1 MSKRNRSA
9 PRKRP
14 LQERSKATVETILEA
29 AAHVLVTSGYEGTTT
44 KAVAERAGVS
54 IGSLYQY
61 FPSKEALV
69 AMLLERVHQR
79 ALAVLADKLVPHP
92 ITDLELEVRE
102 LVRVLVEFHG
112 ENPRLQRVLLEQA
125 PRIGRLQA
133 VQEIEARVESLVQIV
148 LAQNLEFE
156 RPRNL
161 GLVVFI
167 IIRALRSAVWAALLE
182 RPELMGT
189 PELVE
194 ELSTLVLGYLRP
206 QGDPRRRSVRGEGG

>member
-1 MSKRNRSA
+1 MSARNRSA
-9 PRKRP
+9 PRKKPR
-14 LQERSKATVETILEA
+14 QERAKATVETILEA

-69 AMLLERVHQR
+69 AMLLERFHQR
-79 ALAVLADKLVPHP
+79 ALEVLSDKLVPHP
-92 ITDLELEVRE
+92 ITDLEQEVRE
-102 LVRVLVEFHG
+102 LVRVLVAFYG
-112 ENPRLQRVLLEQA
+112 VNPRLQRVLLEQA
-125 PRIGRLQA
+125 PRIGPLQA
-133 VQEIEARVESLVQIV
+133 VQEIETRVESLVQIV

-167 IIRALRSAVWAALLE
+167 IIRALRSAVWAAVVE
-182 RPELMGT
+182 RPELIGT

-194 ELSTLVLGYLRP
+194 ELSALILGYLRP
-206 QGDPRRRSVRGEGG
+206 HEGLRGH

>member
-1 MSKRNRSA
+1 MSKRNRST

-125 PRIGRLQA
+125 PRLGPLQA
-133 VQEIEARVESLVQIV
+133 VQEIEARVESLVQTV
-148 LAQNLEFE
+148 LAQNLELE
-156 RPRNL
+156 KPRNL

-167 IIRALRSAVWAALLE
+167 IIRALRSAVWATVVE

-194 ELSTLVLGYLRP
+194 ELSKLVLGYLRP
-206 QGDPRRRSVRGEGG
+206 R

>member
-69 AMLLERVHQR
+69 AMLLERFHQR
-79 ALAVLADKLVPHP
+79 SLAVLSHRLAPHP
-92 ITDLELEVRE
+92 ITDLEQEVRE

-112 ENPRLQRVLLEQA
+112 ENPRLQRLLLEQA
-125 PRIGRLQA
+125 PRLGPLQG
-133 VQEIEARVESLVQIV
+133 VQQIEARVESLVQIV

-167 IIRALRSAVWAALLE
+167 IMRALRSAVWAAVVE

-194 ELSTLVLGYLRP
+194 ELSALVLGYLRP
-206 QGDPRRRSVRGEGG
+206 QGAPRRHSSR

>member
-14 LQERSKATVETILEA
+14 SQERAKATVETILEA
-29 AAHVLVTSGYEGTTT
+29 AAHVLVSSGYEGTTT

-69 AMLLERVHQR
+69 AMLLERFHQR
-79 ALAVLADKLVPHP
+79 ALQVLAEKLVPHP
-92 ITDLELEVRE
+92 ITDLEQEVRE
-102 LVRVLVEFHG
+102 LVRVLVEFYA

-125 PRIGRLQA
+125 PRIGPLQA
-133 VQEIEARVESLVQIV
+133 VQQIEARVESLVQIV

-156 RPRNL
+156 HPRNL
-161 GLVVFI
+161 GLVVFV
-167 IIRALRSAVWAALLE
+167 IIRALRSAVWATVVE

-189 PELVE
+189 PEFVE
-194 ELSTLVLGYLRP
+194 ELSALILGYLRP
-206 QGDPRRRSVRGEGG
+206 QGDGRRPSAPP

>member
-1 MSKRNRSA
+1 MSARNRSA

-14 LQERSKATVETILEA
+14 RQERAKATVETILEA

-69 AMLLERVHQR
+69 AMLLERFHQR
-79 ALAVLADKLVPHP
+79 ALEVLADKLAPHP
-92 ITDLELEVRE
+92 ITDLEQEVRE
-102 LVRVLVEFHG
+102 LVRALVEFYG
-112 ENPRLQRVLLEQA
+112 VNPRLQRVLLEQA
-125 PRIGRLQA
+125 PRIGRLQV

-167 IIRALRSAVWAALLE
+167 IIRALRSAVWAAVVE
-182 RPELMGT
+182 RPELIGT
-189 PELVE
+189 PEFVE
-194 ELSTLVLGYLRP
+194 ELSALILGYLRP
-206 QGDPRRRSVRGEGG
+206 QGDRRKHSTPGVK